1 MLKLNFFFPKLKIFK
16 IKEKLKYYVDI
27 QIQLRNQSNNLW
39 WDAFE
44 IPTKNYTP
52 PCSKPGFLSIVVVS
66 DQVSPSSISFI
77 TEQG

>member
-1 MLKLNFFFPKLKIFK
+1 M
-16 IKEKLKYYVDI
+16 
-27 QIQLRNQSNNLW
+27 RNQSNNLW
-39 WDAFE
+39 WDALE

-52 PCSKPGFLSIVVVS
+52 PCSKSGFLSIVVVS